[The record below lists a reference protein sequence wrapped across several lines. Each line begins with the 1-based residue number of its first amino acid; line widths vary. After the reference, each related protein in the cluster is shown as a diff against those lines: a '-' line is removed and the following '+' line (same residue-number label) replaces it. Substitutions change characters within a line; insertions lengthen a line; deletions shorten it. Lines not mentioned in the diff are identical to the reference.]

1 MKGRFAFP
9 GLPARLRK
17 TNLPTMESFDVV
29 IIGGGSAGYAAART
43 ARETC
48 QKVAIV
54 DNSAELG
61 GLCILRGCMPS
72 KTLIY
77 SAEVLHLAREGRLF
91 GLDIPHARVDMKELH
106 RRKVRMIDDF
116 KSYRQEQLQSDRFT
130 LIREKARFTGPETV
144 RLEPSGREI
153 TAGAFIIATGSVVN
167 FPAINGLDSE
177 GIWTSDDVLDLAEL
191 PESVIVLGGGV
202 VACELAQ
209 FLHRVGSKV
218 TQIQR
223 SPHILKDNSPEA
235 AQVIMQAFRDEGIKL
250 YTGTRLRQIER
261 DEDGFTVHFEEGDGA
276 FSASA
281 RHLVNALGR
290 VPAIA
295 DLDVEAA
302 GVSLK
307 PNGQIATN
315 AHQQTSNPK
324 IYAAGDVCGPYEIV
338 HIAIMQGEVAGRHA
352 TGRTTAP
359 VSLDTRTSVVFTD
372 PQVATAGLPLEEA
385 REQGMDLVVA
395 DYPFDDHGKSILM
408 EARYGYVKAWADRAD
423 GRLVGA
429 ECVGKD
435 AGELIHAMA
444 VGVSMGAS
452 VRDLLKVHW
461 YHPTL
466 SEIWSYPL
474 EDIVDELGG

>member
-1 MKGRFAFP
+1 
-9 GLPARLRK
+9 
-17 TNLPTMESFDVV
+17 MESFDVV

-43 ARETC
+43 ARETTE
-48 QKVAIV
+48 KVAIV
-54 DNSAELG
+54 DSSAELG

-77 SAEVLHLAREGRLF
+77 SAEVLHLAREGKLF
-91 GLDIPHARVDMKELH
+91 GLDIPSARVDMAELH

-116 KSYRQEQLQSDRFT
+116 KSYRQEQLQSDRFS
-130 LIREKARFTGPETV
+130 LFREKARFTGPDTI
-144 RLEPSGREI
+144 RLEPSGTEI
-153 TAGAFIIATGSVVN
+153 KAEAFIIATGSVVN

-223 SPHILKDNSPEA
+223 SPIILKETSPEA
-235 AQVIMQAFRDEGIKL
+235 AKVVMQAFRDEGIKL
-250 YTGTRLRQIER
+250 YTGTRLREIER
-261 DEDGFTVHFEEGDGA
+261 DAAGVTVHFEEGDGA
-276 FSASA
+276 FAASA
-281 RHLVNALGR
+281 QHLVNALGR
-290 VPAIA
+290 VPAIQGL
-295 DLDVEAA
+295 DLEAA
-302 GVSLK
+302 GISLD

-315 AHQQTSNPK
+315 TNQQTSNPK
-324 IYAAGDVCGPYEIV
+324 VYAAGDVCGPYEIV

-352 TGRTTAP
+352 TGRPTEP
-359 VSLDTRTSVVFTD
+359 VNLDTRTSVVFTD
-372 PQVATAGLPLEEA
+372 PQVASAGLPVEEA
-385 REQGMDLVVA
+385 RDKGIELVVA
-395 DYPFDDHGKSILM
+395 EYPFDDHGKSILM
-408 EARYGYVKAWADRAD
+408 EAKYGYVKAWANRAD
-423 GRLVGA
+423 GQLVGA

-444 VGVSMGAS
+444 VGVSMGS
-452 VRDLLKVHW
+452 RVEDLLKVHW